1 MKEVYAYCRTIYTI
15 VSSKN
20 IRKTFGFNRYGMVH
34 GIFARL
40 QIFETKTSPHIH
52 LPYNEKSVI
61 ERTIQYFKDR
71 LKVLMI
77 IFIVEMKE
85 EYVN

>member
-1 MKEVYAYCRTIYTI
+1 MMKEVYAYCRTIYTI

-52 LPYNEKSVI
+52 LDDYFHCRNERRICK
-61 ERTIQYFKDR
+61 
-71 LKVLMI
+71 L
-77 IFIVEMKE
+77 
-85 EYVN
+85 EYI